1 MTSLPS
7 SGPALERIAAQ
18 GTDGTSGSAAEQGVA
33 LAVLGMIAYGE
44 LAEFTRL
51 AADSAEAPTLLARL
65 EVSRLAGVAR
75 ERLDRIAG
83 RIDELGGSLEPTM
96 APFAGVLVEFDK
108 RTEPSTWWER
118 LLKGYVGYGV
128 SDDFARAMAD
138 GLDETSRAVVRDVL
152 ADDGHA
158 AMVIDALAAE
168 AVADPT
174 LAARSALWCRRLFG
188 ESLGVVQHVILDHP
202 ELHGLLEDVVG
213 PQEPQQ
219 RLFNQLTAE
228 HSRRM
233 DRLGLSA

>member
-1 MTSLPS
+1 MTSLPG
-7 SGPALERIAAQ
+7 SGPALERSAAQ
-18 GTDGTSGSAAEQGVA
+18 GPDGGGGSTSEQGFA
-33 LAVLGMIAYGE
+33 LPVLGMIAYGE

-51 AADSAEAPTLLARL
+51 AADSARAPSLAGRL
-65 EVSRLAGVAR
+65 EVSRLAELAR
-75 ERLDRIAG
+75 ERLDRIAL
-83 RIDELGGSLEPTM
+83 RVVELGGSLEPTM
-96 APFAGVLVEFDK
+96 APFAGVLVEFDA

-128 SDDFARAMAD
+128 SDDFARALAD
-138 GLDETSRAVVRDVL
+138 GLDATSRAVVIDVL

-168 AVADPT
+168 AAADPT

-188 ESLGVVQHVILDHP
+188 ESLGVVQRVIVEHP
-202 ELHGLLEDVVG
+202 ELQGLLAAVVG
-213 PQEPQQ
+213 PLDSQQ
-219 RLFNQLTAE
+219 RLFSQLTAE

>member
-7 SGPALERIAAQ
+7 SGPALEHS
-18 GTDGTSGSAAEQGVA
+18 DEQGGAAGNGTADDQRVA

-51 AADSAEAPTLLARL
+51 AADSAEAPTLAARL
-65 EVSRLAGVAR
+65 EVSRLARVAR
-75 ERLDRIAG
+75 ERIDRVSG
-83 RIDELGGSLEPTM
+83 RILELGATLEPTM
-96 APFAGVLVEFDK
+96 APFAGVLVEFDE

-128 SDDFARAMAD
+128 SDDFVRILAD
-138 GLDETSRAVVRDVL
+138 GLDEASRTVVLEVL

-168 AVADPT
+168 AATDPT
-174 LAARSALWCRRLFG
+174 LAPRSALWCRRLFG
-188 ESLGVVQHVILDHP
+188 ESLGVVQRVVADHA
-202 ELHGLLEDVVG
+202 ELQRLLEDVVG
-213 PQEPQQ
+213 PADAQQ
-219 RLFNQLTAE
+219 RMFNRLTAE

-233 DRLGLSA
+233 DRLGLAA

>member
-7 SGPALERIAAQ
+7 SGPALEHDAEPAGGGPVR
-18 GTDGTSGSAAEQGVA
+18 TPAEQGVA

-51 AADSAEAPTLLARL
+51 AADSAEAPTLAARL

-75 ERLDRIAG
+75 ERLDRIAA
-83 RIDELGGSLEPTM
+83 RVEELGGSLQPTM
-96 APFAGVLVEFDK
+96 APFAGVLVEFDE

-128 SDDFARAMAD
+128 SDDFARTLAD
-138 GLDETSRAVVRDVL
+138 GLDEQSRVVVLDVL

-158 AMVIDALAAE
+158 ALVIDALAAE
-168 AVADPT
+168 AKADAT

-188 ESLGVVQHVILDHP
+188 ESLGVVQRVIVDHP
-202 ELHGLLEDVVG
+202 ELQRLLADVVG
-213 PQEPQQ
+213 PQEAQQ
-219 RLFNQLTAE
+219 RLFTQLTAE